1 MTALHIPSDLLTSN
15 CNLTNADS
23 FSNPAASAS
32 TIASSMAYSISSET
46 SKITSATAPK
56 TATETATTANSSKAT
71 NAAVAINA
79 GDASVMAAALG
90 FVAWML

>member
-1 MTALHIPSDLLTSN
+1 MTALHIPFDPLTRHYD
-15 CNLTNADS
+15 LTNANL

-32 TIASSMAYSISSET
+32 SIVSSIASSVSSEA

-56 TATETATTANSSKAT
+56 TATETATTTNNSKA
-71 NAAVAINA
+71 NKAAVAIDA